1 MTNNKLTFFF
11 NDTRYLIYLLP
22 KQLKQG
28 DILDPVFLQ
37 RKKKEADVFLPYV
50 NLSTSVSFYEILS
63 SIENRYRIYDKGFN
77 LWGQSYSFSINN
89 LSSSGIN
96 LSQRKKRLNQDLSFF
111 QLLRFRELFY
121 DNLGKSLI
129 MKSRC
134 LSIKKGGYSLSYYG
148 CHALFYP
155 SLYSKK
161 KISTFRGWFSQN
173 LLQYGFLQAFSISKW
188 KIRQISR
195 HQGSNLSSFLPIY
208 YSSLPMFKSFVVLTK
223 SKSSLRKRK

>member
-1 MTNNKLTFFF
+1 MTNNKLIFFF

-22 KQLKQG
+22 KELKQG

-77 LWGQSYSFSINN
+77 LWGQSFSFSINN
-89 LSSSGIN
+89 LSSSGLN
-96 LSQRKKRLNQDLSFF
+96 LSQRKKRLKQDLSFF

-134 LSIKKGGYSLSYYG
+134 LSIKKGGYSLSYFG

-155 SLYSKK
+155 SFYSKK

-195 HQGSNLSSFLPIY
+195 NQGSNLSSFLPIY